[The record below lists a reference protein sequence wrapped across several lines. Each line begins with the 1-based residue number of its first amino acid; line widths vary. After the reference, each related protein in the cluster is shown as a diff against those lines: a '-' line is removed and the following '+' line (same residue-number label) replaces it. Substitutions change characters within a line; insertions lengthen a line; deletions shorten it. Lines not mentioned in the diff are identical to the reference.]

1 MQLAASGIPPVN
13 NNGGG
18 KWVPMKI
25 QLKKPVCKICNK
37 NDCWYDP
44 KTSTF
49 SPYCSNSCK
58 AKATSFA
65 SQFGNNSSILSD
77 NNPSLQQMQQTPKQY
92 HQTSPLSPLNPSP
105 PLNNSQSP
113 QNSFTLSAEAPF
125 ATTMPSGNQRSYNS
139 IRLTIP
145 NSSNS
150 QTSLISQTDSSQYEM
165 PIFSNQSRS
174 QTQNK
179 KPSQPQVDQ
188 QKQPPQTQP
197 NTPNT
202 KKPKSKNKKP
212 PPQSQPTLQ
221 TQQNQPTDPIPSP
234 ILSPQFSTHTSNQ
247 PVSPTQNIVNLE
259 ILTDES
265 RMYLNEHEEPPPP
278 YDEVA
283 GDYNYSDVKITR
295 DDSYNDDEDPY
306 KARRARRNN

>member
-37 NDCWYDP
+37 KDCWYDH
-44 KTSTF
+44 KSSTF

-58 AKATSFA
+58 EKAASFA

-77 NNPSLQQMQQTPKQY
+77 NNPPLQQMRQTPKQY
-92 HQTSPLSPLNPSP
+92 HQQSPLSPLTPSS

-113 QNSFTLSAEAPF
+113 PNSFTLSAEPPF
-125 ATTMPSGNQRSYNS
+125 ATTMPSGNQISYNS
-139 IRLTIP
+139 IRLTIL

-150 QTSLISQTDSSQYEM
+150 QTSLISQTDSFQYEM
-165 PIFSNQSRS
+165 PIFSNQRR
-174 QTQNK
+174 
-179 KPSQPQVDQ
+179 
-188 QKQPPQTQP
+188 PQTQVSHDSSSPP
-197 NTPNT
+197 NQQNLQT
-202 KKPKSKNKKP
+202 KSNNKNKS
-212 PPQSQPTLQ
+212 PQSQPNQKKLSNNKQKQQPQPIQPTLTLQ

-247 PVSPTQNIVNLE
+247 PVSPTQHI
-259 ILTDES
+259 
-265 RMYLNEHEEPPPP
+265 
-278 YDEVA
+278 
-283 GDYNYSDVKITR
+283 K
-295 DDSYNDDEDPY
+295 
-306 KARRARRNN
+306 

>member
-174 QTQNK
+174 QTQVSHDSSSSSTSTSEQNPNESKLRNRNSQNKNK

-212 PPQSQPTLQ
+212 PPQSQPK
-221 TQQNQPTDPIPSP
+221 
-234 ILSPQFSTHTSNQ
+234 
-247 PVSPTQNIVNLE
+247 

-265 RMYLNEHEEPPPP
+265 RMYLNEEEEPPPP